1 MACKQGALLQLNPVS
16 RMSAVPF
23 PDDDAIDPS
32 IQCNRCEAICC
43 RLTVLVMPD
52 DPTPEYWIDHDE
64 LGMEV
69 MRRLDDGWCAA
80 LDRDA
85 MCCSIYS
92 LRPQICRDFDMGGRD
107 CRSER
112 ANSRGIAI
120 TVR

>member
-1 MACKQGALLQLNPVS
+1 MPV
-16 RMSAVPF
+16 VTPI
-23 PDDDAIDPS
+23 DEDVIDPS
-32 IQCNRCEAICC
+32 IQCNRCDAICC

-52 DPTPEYWIDHDE
+52 DPTPEYWIDEDDH
-64 LGMEV
+64 GMEV

-112 ANSRGIAI
+112 ANSKIIPILLR
-120 TVR
+120 